1 VPSRHLQSAQAARR
15 LSPHLMRGVRHREQF
30 RTIGMQRLYEISF
43 FVGVAL
49 VAGFTCTFALSL
61 LALIQVATKA
71 VILMLVGVLAIFVP
85 LNILFWHFNR
95 RRALSA
101 LKLPIPAR
109 IFDIGFGILMGL
121 VVLMLVFGWL
131 GWSAAPIRPSAN
143 GYVDKLGKA
152 VTEPDYIVFQRWE
165 AAFFAVWSAT
175 ILLGVLA
182 LPFYSSK
189 ERRHIFGE

>member
-1 VPSRHLQSAQAARR
+1 
-15 LSPHLMRGVRHREQF
+15 
-30 RTIGMQRLYEISF
+30 MQRFYEITF

-49 VAGFTCTFALSL
+49 VTAFACTCALSL
-61 LALIQVATKA
+61 LALIQVATQT
-71 VILMLVGVLAIFVP
+71 VIQALVGVLAIFVP
-85 LNILFWHFNR
+85 LSILFWHFNR
-95 RRALSA
+95 RRELSA

-121 VVLMLVFGWL
+121 IVLMLVFGWL

-143 GYVDKLGKA
+143 GYVDKSGKA
-152 VTEPDYIVFQRWE
+152 ATEPDYSAFQRWE
-165 AAFFAVWSAT
+165 AAFFSVWSAT

-189 ERRHIFGE
+189 KQAHIFGE